1 MPRWI
6 GCARGLSKPGKG
18 RAIRAVGQGKHAER
32 AAGMGRQR
40 RNRDLPVDDRKVCGG
55 PGGQTFVTTSE
66 AGKRT
71 FFWEAYLSSSAR
83 YPAAQATTVR

>member
-1 MPRWI
+1 MPGWI
-6 GCARGLSKPGKG
+6 GCARGLSDPGKG
-18 RAIRAVGQGKHAER
+18 RAIRAVGKGKHADL
-32 AAGMGRQR
+32 AVGVARQH
-40 RNRDLPVDDRKVCGG
+40 RNQDLPVDDRKVCGG
-55 PGGQTFVTTSE
+55 PGGQTCVTTSE